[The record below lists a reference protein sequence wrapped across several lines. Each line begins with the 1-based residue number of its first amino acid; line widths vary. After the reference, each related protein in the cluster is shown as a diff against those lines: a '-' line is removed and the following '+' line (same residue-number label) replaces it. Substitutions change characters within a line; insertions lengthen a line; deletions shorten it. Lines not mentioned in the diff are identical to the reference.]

1 MSFPVLWVYIWIL
14 GVFYGFFLL
23 EETSALWVLISSY
36 NWGCG
41 EFEGWV
47 KGELRAARLAGA
59 ILESSTNVVTQHGP
73 TQHNTTKHKKGH
85 PCKLFGVDTLGWF
98 C

>member
-14 GVFYGFFLL
+14 GVFYGLFLL

-73 TQHNTTKHKKGH
+73 TQHNTS
-85 PCKLFGVDTLGWF
+85 
-98 C
+98 